1 VRYAFPIRVVVLLL
15 AACTAP
21 LPQAR
26 ASGDEPGLPASVT
39 SILGGHGLGTD
50 GLSIVV
56 HSVDGGTPL
65 VVLNP
70 DNPRSPA
77 STIKLLTTFAALDS
91 LGPAYTWSTRAWV
104 DGPIV
109 DGRLD
114 GDLYLEGGGDPYLT
128 TERFWTFLRQISAR
142 GLRQIDGD
150 LVIDNSYFAPEPE
163 DPGAFDGQPYRTYNV
178 PPDALLV
185 NLKAVEFRIF
195 RPVAGARP
203 KVVTDPVL
211 ANLEIDNRIR
221 NARGPCR
228 GFQRGVAIDLPEGL
242 HGNSV
247 VLSGRFPTGCMDYA
261 IYRTVMTPPEF
272 TVGVFRPLWSQLGGG
287 LSGHVETG
295 EVPDS
300 ARLFA
305 TATSVPLA
313 EVVRNVNKFSNNVMT
328 RQLLLTMGAES
339 SGEPGSAA
347 NGREAVARWLEEQ
360 GIDAP
365 GLFIENG
372 SGLSRKTR
380 ITAGAMA
387 QMLETAWRHPFMPEF
402 IASMPLSGLD
412 GTMRNRF
419 RGSSLE
425 GRLHVKTGRLDHV
438 YAIAGYVQ
446 ARSGTRYII
455 VVFHNDTDVH
465 RGPGLE
471 LQDALIRWVYRH

>member
-1 VRYAFPIRVVVLLL
+1 VHHTPCLSTGRLAIALCALVLLPFQL
-15 AACTAP
+15 IAA
-21 LPQAR
+21 
-26 ASGDEPGLPASVT
+26 DDGLPSSVA
-39 SILGGHGLGTD
+39 SILAGHDLGPD

-56 HSVDGGTPL
+56 RAVGDGPTL
-65 VVLNP
+65 LALNA
-70 DNPRSPA
+70 DTPRSPA

-91 LGPAYTWSTRAWV
+91 LGPAYTWQTKAWV
-104 DGPIV
+104 DGPIR

-128 TERFWTFLRQISAR
+128 TERFWTFLRQLSAR

-163 DPGAFDGQPYRTYNV
+163 NPGAFDGQPYRTYNV

-195 RPVAGARP
+195 RPTAGARP
-203 KVVTDPVL
+203 RVVTDPVL
-211 ANLEIDNRIR
+211 ANLEIDNRIG
-221 NARGPCR
+221 NAEGPCR
-228 GFQRGVAIDLPEGL
+228 GFQRGVAFDLPDGL
-242 HGNSV
+242 DGNSV
-247 VLSGRFPTGCMDYA
+247 VLSGQFPTGCMDYA
-261 IYRTVMTPPEF
+261 LYRTVMTPPEF

-305 TATSVPLA
+305 TASSVPLA

-339 SGEPGSAA
+339 SGEPGTAT
-347 NGREAVARWLEEQ
+347 NGREAVDRWLEGQ

-365 GLFIENG
+365 GLHIENG
-372 SGLSRKTR
+372 SGLSRETR
-380 ITAGAMA
+380 MTAGSMA
-387 QMLETAWRHPFMPEF
+387 QMLEAAWRHPFMPEF

-419 RGSSLE
+419 RGSALE
-425 GRLHVKTGRLDHV
+425 GRLHVKTGRLDNV
-438 YAIAGYVQ
+438 YAIAGYLQ
-446 ARSGTRYII
+446 ARSGTRYVV

-465 RGPGLE
+465 RGPGRE
-471 LQDALIRWVYRH
+471 LQDALLRWVYKQ